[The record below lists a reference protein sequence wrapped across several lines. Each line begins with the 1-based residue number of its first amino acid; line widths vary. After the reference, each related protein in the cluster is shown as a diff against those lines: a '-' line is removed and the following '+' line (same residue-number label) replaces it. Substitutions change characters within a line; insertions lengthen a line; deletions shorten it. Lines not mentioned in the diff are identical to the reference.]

1 MPLSKTGRA
10 AIQKISKIIKELNST
25 INEEDLIGI
34 YKTLHPETLEYTFF
48 LSAYGTYTKSEHILS
63 HKTNINK
70 FFKIEIMY
78 SVFLSQ

>member
-10 AIQKISKIIKELNST
+10 AIQKISKIIKGLNST